1 MLEIARPGSA
11 DPPGRLSIRVSTTSF
26 GFAAF
31 ALCETKTRP
40 SVVLA
45 HRVPLSAVERCTQLT
60 RPPRRVPAANV
71 GEWLKLE
78 LSPYCAPPIVTQSPH
93 CAAKSPVRSLQCWSR

>member
-11 DPPGRLSIRVSTTSF
+11 EPPGRLSIRVSTTSS

-31 ALCETKTRP
+31 ALCETKMRP

-45 HRVPLSAVERCTQLT
+45 HSVPLSAVERCTQLM
-60 RPPRRVPAANV
+60 RPPRRVPAENV
-71 GEWLKLE
+71 GECVKSE
-78 LSPYCAPPIVTQSPH
+78 LSPYCAPPMVTQSPH
-93 CAAKSPVRSLQCWSR
+93 CDAKSPVRSLQCWSR